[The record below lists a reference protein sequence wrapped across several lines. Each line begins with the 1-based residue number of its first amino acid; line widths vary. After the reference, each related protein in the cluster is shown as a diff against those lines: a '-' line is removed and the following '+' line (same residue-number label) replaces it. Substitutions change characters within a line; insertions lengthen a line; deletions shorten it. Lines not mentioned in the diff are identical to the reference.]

1 MRRNIRMHNYLSK
14 SLLDDN
20 DLKIDECVILGS
32 KSFHMKL
39 QPEEGTIGLYV
50 VSGCATVY
58 EFDINLVIIDTSIVA
73 PGQLLRLNAAKTK
86 TILIESLG
94 SFDEDVKFLKIERKL
109 HAR

>member
-1 MRRNIRMHNYLSK
+1 MHNYLSK

-58 EFDINLVIIDTSIVA
+58 EFDINLVITIVINIIID
-73 PGQLLRLNAAKTK
+73 
-86 TILIESLG
+86 LIIIGL
-94 SFDEDVKFLKIERKL
+94 FI
-109 HAR
+109 